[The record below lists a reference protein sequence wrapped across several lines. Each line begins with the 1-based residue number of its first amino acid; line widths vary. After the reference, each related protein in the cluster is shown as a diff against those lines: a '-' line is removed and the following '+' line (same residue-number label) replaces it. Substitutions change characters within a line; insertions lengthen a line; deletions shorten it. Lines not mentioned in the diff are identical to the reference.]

1 MRIAIMARSFDEK
14 GGIGVYTRNIIREL
28 LTLDTQNKY
37 FVYFRNRDLLGS
49 LQGFPNV
56 LERHVPG
63 RFKVTWDQVAV
74 PLAAK
79 RDRVDLIFHP
89 KFTVPLFASARRIMV
104 MHGAATMLPNY
115 AKEFNRFDVVY
126 NRLVRPYYFGAC
138 SKILCVSKCT
148 TEGFAHAIPRYKDRL
163 ITTYFGPH
171 AAFRP
176 IQDRKELEA
185 VRGRYGLPEKFI
197 LTVIRYDTG
206 TPNTLK
212 NAGNMFK
219 AFALLKKDR
228 RVEHQFV
235 VVGKD
240 CDRYGT
246 EHRIDELGI
255 AEDVLFPGFVEQRD
269 LPAFYNLASLYLYP
283 TIIEAFPVPITEA
296 MACGTPIVTSHG
308 TGLEELAG
316 DAALKV
322 NPLCPEEIA
331 EAAYRLLTDKDLA
344 RRLVERGFE
353 RSKLFSWKKCAQK
366 TLQVFREVVQG

>member
-1 MRIAIMARSFDEK
+1 
-14 GGIGVYTRNIIREL
+14 
-28 LTLDTQNKY
+28 
-37 FVYFRNRDLLGS
+37 
-49 LQGFPNV
+49 
-56 LERHVPG
+56 
-63 RFKVTWDQVAV
+63 
-74 PLAAK
+74 
-79 RDRVDLIFHP
+79 
-89 KFTVPLFASARRIMV
+89 
-104 MHGAATMLPNY
+104 
-115 AKEFNRFDVVY
+115 
-126 NRLVRPYYFGAC
+126 
-138 SKILCVSKCT
+138 
-148 TEGFAHAIPRYKDRL
+148 
-163 ITTYFGPH
+163 
-171 AAFRP
+171 
-176 IQDRKELEA
+176 
-185 VRGRYGLPEKFI
+185 GRYGLPEKFI

-240 CDRYGT
+240 CDRYVT

-308 TGLEELAG
+308 TGLEEIAG